1 MHGFFVDRAWH
12 ATCSNGRDMKLGL
25 APLTA
30 IVAIVLGAFPLAC
43 SSSSTESATRPPA
56 VEEAPAET
64 TPAETCA
71 DGTYRTLEG
80 TCARFPT
87 VAIARSAV
95 AITPARD
102 HHTTLVRETADGPYL
117 YVFGGTDAW
126 KTNHDD
132 IQRAKIAPDGTLGA
146 FEVVGRLPAGRA
158 GHCMVD
164 LGDRVFLGGGI
175 LGRAPSVTTLLVP
188 LGPDGKVGEAVAGPN
203 LPLPVLHLTCDRQ
216 GDFLYAVGGRGKDNR
231 STRMSARLH
240 IVPGGVD
247 GAFMPQTELTPDR
260 SHHASFVRGRRLYV
274 VGGLTGS
281 AMGDYDEHADVISAP
296 IDDAGSLGAW
306 EPAGKLPAGLSV
318 SSALLRDDAVY
329 VVGGLET
336 GGFTTTVRR
345 ATFGADGTLTPFVT
359 SNASLPDARGHVH
372 QLPQWGSF
380 FYSVGGKN
388 DREESLS
395 TVDIGR
401 FE

>member
-1 MHGFFVDRAWH
+1 
-12 ATCSNGRDMKLGL
+12 MKLGL
-25 APLTA
+25 APLA
-30 IVAIVLGAFPLAC
+30 AVVAIAFGASTLAC
-43 SSSSTESATRPPA
+43 SSSSDESA
-56 VEEAPAET
+56 APAPSAVDEGAT
-64 TPAETCA
+64 APAPPEPCA

-80 TCARFPT
+80 TCASFPK
-87 VAIARSAV
+87 VAIARSAI

-132 IQRAKIAPDGTLGA
+132 IQRAKIGADGSLGG
-146 FEVVGRLPAGRA
+146 FEVVGKLPVGRA
-158 GHCMVD
+158 GHCIVD
-164 LGDRVFLGGGI
+164 LGDRVFLGGGVV
-175 LGRAPSVTTLLVP
+175 GRGPSVTTLLVP
-188 LGPDGKVGEAVAGPN
+188 LGPDGKVGEAVAGPS
-203 LPLPVLHLTCDRQ
+203 LPLPVLHLTCDRE
-216 GDFLYAVGGRGKDNR
+216 GDWLYAIGGRGKDSR
-231 STRMSARLH
+231 STRLSARLH

-247 GAFMPQTELTPDR
+247 GTFENQTQLTPDR

-274 VGGLTGS
+274 VGGLTGNTL
-281 AMGDYDEHADVISAP
+281 GDYDEHADIISAA
-296 IDDAGSLGAW
+296 IDDGGSLGAW
-306 EPAGKLPAGLSV
+306 EPAGKLPGGLSV
-318 SSALLRDDAVY
+318 SSALLKNDAVY
-329 VVGGLET
+329 VVGGLESA
-336 GGFTTTVRR
+336 GFTTTVRR
-345 ATFGADGTLTPFVT
+345 ATFAESGALTPFVT
-359 SNASLPDARGHVH
+359 SNATLPDARGHVH